1 MSTVNDTAAR
11 DLGRE
16 DLQLVAEGDKRAFA
30 RLYDAWAPTLF
41 ALISCVLKDR
51 AQAEEVLQDT
61 FLHVW
66 RHAPSY
72 DPGRGSVR
80 AWLTTIAR
88 RRAIDRV
95 RSAQAARDRELASP
109 PDVDWDQTHKT
120 VILLSYFG
128 GLSHSRIADAT
139 GLPLGTVKST
149 IRQALARLRTILEE
163 R

>member
-1 MSTVNDTAAR
+1 MSTVTDTAPR

-41 ALISCVLKDR
+41 ALIRCVLKDR

-66 RHAPSY
+66 RRAPSY

-95 RSAQAARDRELASP
+95 RSAQAARDREIASP
-109 PDVDWDQTHKT
+109 
-120 VILLSYFG
+120 F
-128 GLSHSRIADAT
+128 
-139 GLPLGTVKST
+139 
-149 IRQALARLRTILEE
+149 LEE